1 MVPGTGAGATKS
13 KSPSDC
19 CALCANTRGCNVWV
33 ACTNPWCGDQC
44 WLKWTDDPSK
54 PVVRGQAADTPWTS
68 GALLKDVPSVLAAHS
83 EATLNGTRIVAL
95 KTKFGELRIRLRP
108 EWHLPSVRFVQRAA
122 LTDSCTVKCEL
133 YRAEPGFLLQGAMR
147 AIVEPNK
154 LCRQFRSGPK
164 ECTDDAARPGGSV
177 MEKGDVAWAGGS
189 AGPDFFIMMS
199 RSSNF
204 GASHT
209 VWGSLADRES
219 MDLALQLVKGKISPT
234 VKPGEM
240 RILDEPVRFTMGDA
254 TQSAA

>member
-1 MVPGTGAGATKS
+1 
-13 KSPSDC
+13 
-19 CALCANTRGCNVWV
+19 VWV

-154 LCRQFRSGPK
+154 RCRQFRSGPK

-199 RSSNF
+199 KSPNF

-254 TQSAA
+254 TQSTA